1 MKKIVLLLLSLVMVL
16 SLVACGKSK
25 DSDVKDDQN
34 QTNSGNE
41 NAGDENAGDEAAAD
55 VATLELLTTVW
66 GKIADDQKPPVI
78 GGDYENMVDGAAGAV
93 LTRDGETL
101 NGLFAFPA
109 DKAELIKE
117 AASMRHMMNANTFT
131 AVAYQFEAGNV
142 DTMVSAIEDSITNN
156 QWICGFPE
164 KLIIVKVGNDVVVA
178 YGAGDIVNPFKD
190 KVAEAYANAAVVV
203 DKSL

>member
-1 MKKIVLLLLSLVMVL
+1 MKKFVLLLLSLVMVL

-93 LTRDGETL
+93 LTKDGETL

-109 DKAELIKE
+109 DKADLIKE

-131 AVAYQFEAGNV
+131 AVAYQFEADDV

-164 KLIIVKVGNDVVVA
+164 KLIIAKVGNDVVVA

-190 KVAEAYANAAVVV
+190 KVTEAYANATVVV

>member
-190 KVAEAYANAAVVV
+190 KVAEAYANAVVVV